1 MNHNKL
7 DRSAKLSGN
16 LSVSLREKGNNVL
29 KDKKPLMLLT
39 LFSIL
44 ISFTVGHSQTIS
56 IVEKASLPALLIQS
70 SGIEVVNKN
79 YIWSHNDS
87 SGNPELYSFDSTGT
101 LLRTLKILN
110 ATNIDWEDMA
120 QDTSGNFYIGDFGN
134 NTHNR
139 QDLKIYIIP
148 DPATLLVDSVIPQ
161 VINYSYSDQFAF
173 PPADSLKNFDA
184 EAMIAFQDSLYIF
197 SKDWSN
203 PYSGYT
209 KLYKLPS
216 LPGTYVAELIDSFYT
231 GPGPT
236 IPYSI
241 TSADISPDNSKLI
254 LLGYNKCWLFT
265 NFTGNDFFSGTSQ
278 LFNIP
283 LTQKEAIGFITND
296 ELYVTDELVSTI
308 GRKLYY
314 LKIHPIPSTLNV
326 QENKTLEF
334 TIFPNPF
341 SQKITISI
349 GSKEAGNY
357 TLTIYNELGQKIF
370 LKKGFSS
377 PGIAHD
383 LTVDESV
390 FKNNSGIFIIE
401 VSLENGQVFRK
412 EIVKY

>member
-1 MNHNKL
+1 MIFCSDKPKKL
-7 DRSAKLSGN
+7 TGLF
-16 LSVSLREKGNNVL
+16 
-29 KDKKPLMLLT
+29 T
-39 LFSIL
+39 LL
-44 ISFTVGHSQTIS
+44 ISFSVGYSQTIS
-56 IVEKASLPALLIQS
+56 IVEKASLPTILIQS

-87 SGNPELYSFDSTGT
+87 SGDPELYSFDSTGT

-120 QDTSGNFYIGDFGN
+120 QDASGNFYIGDFGN

-148 DPATLLVDSVIPQ
+148 DPAILVDSVIPQ

-173 PPADSLKNFDA
+173 PPPDSLKNFDA

-197 SKDWSN
+197 SKNWSN

-209 KLYKLPS
+209 KLYKLP
-216 LPGTYVAELIDSFYT
+216 LVPGTYVAELIDSFYT

-241 TSADISPDNSKLI
+241 TSADISPDNSRLI
-254 LLGYNKCWLFT
+254 LLGYNKCWLFS

-278 LFNIP
+278 QFNFTA

-296 ELYVTDELVSTI
+296 DLYVTDELVSTI

-314 LKIHPIPSTLNV
+314 MKIHPDPTALNELKNEALNFNV
-326 QENKTLEF
+326 
-334 TIFPNPF
+334 FPNPF
-341 SQKITISI
+341 SEKITISI
-349 GSKEAGNY
+349 SSQETGNY

-370 LKKGFSS
+370 LKKGAAF
-377 PGIAHD
+377 PGIAQD
-383 LTVDESV
+383 LIIDESV

-401 VSLENGQVFRK
+401 LTLENGQVFRK

>member
-1 MNHNKL
+1 MIFCSDKPKKL
-7 DRSAKLSGN
+7 TG
-16 LSVSLREKGNNVL
+16 
-29 KDKKPLMLLT
+29 LLI
-39 LFSIL
+39 LL
-44 ISFTVGHSQTIS
+44 ISFTVGYSQTIS
-56 IVEKASLPALLIQS
+56 IVEKASLPTIIIQS

-120 QDTSGNFYIGDFGN
+120 QDASGNFYIGDFGN

-148 DPATLLVDSVIPQ
+148 DPATIMVDSVIPQ
-161 VINYSYSDQFAF
+161 VINYTYSDQFAF

-184 EAMIAFQDSLYIF
+184 EAMIAYQDSLYIF

-216 LPGTYVAELIDSFYT
+216 APGTYVAELIDSFYT

-241 TSADISPDNSKLI
+241 TSADISPDNSRLI

-278 LFNIP
+278 QFNFP
-283 LTQKEAIGFITND
+283 ALTQKEAIGFITND
-296 ELYVTDELVSTI
+296 DLYVTDELVSTI

-314 LKIHPIPSTLNV
+314 MKIIPIPSSLNV
-326 QENKTLEF
+326 QENETLEF

-341 SQKITISI
+341 SEKITISTS
-349 GSKEAGNY
+349 SKEAGNY

-377 PGIAHD
+377 PGTAHD
-383 LTVDESV
+383 LTIDESV

>member
-1 MNHNKL
+1 MIFCSDKPIKL
-7 DRSAKLSGN
+7 TG
-16 LSVSLREKGNNVL
+16 
-29 KDKKPLMLLT
+29 LLT
-39 LFSIL
+39 LL
-44 ISFTVGHSQTIS
+44 ISFSVGYSQTIS
-56 IVEKASLPALLIQS
+56 IVEKASLPTILIQS

-120 QDTSGNFYIGDFGN
+120 QDASGNFYIGDFGN

-148 DPATLLVDSVIPQ
+148 DPATILVDSVIPQ
-161 VINYSYSDQFAF
+161 VINYSYSDQFVF

-184 EAMIAFQDSLYIF
+184 EAMIAYQDSLYIF

-216 LPGTYVAELIDSFYT
+216 APGTYVAELIDSFYT

-241 TSADISPDNSKLI
+241 TSADISPDNSRLI

-283 LTQKEAIGFITND
+283 LSQKEAIGFITND

-314 LKIHPIPSTLNV
+314 LKIHPDPTALNELKNEALNFSV
-326 QENKTLEF
+326 
-334 TIFPNPF
+334 FPNPF
-341 SQKITISI
+341 SEKTTISI
-349 GSKEAGNY
+349 SLKEAGNY
-357 TLTIYNELGQKIF
+357 SLTIYNELGQKIF

-377 PGIAHD
+377 PGTHD
-383 LTVDESV
+383 LTIDESV

>member
-1 MNHNKL
+1 MMFCSNKI
-7 DRSAKLSGN
+7 KL
-16 LSVSLREKGNNVL
+16 LLLLVMPISVN
-29 KDKKPLMLLT
+29 
-39 LFSIL
+39 
-44 ISFTVGHSQTIS
+44 ISYSQTIS
-56 IVEKASLPALLIQS
+56 IVEKAPLPVMLIQS

-87 SGNPELYSFDSTGT
+87 SGNPELYSFDSTGI

-120 QDTSGNFYIGDFGN
+120 QDALGNFYIGDFGN

-148 DPATLLVDSVIPQ
+148 DPATILVDSVIPQ

-173 PPADSLKNFDA
+173 PPPDSLKNFDA
-184 EAMIAFQDSLYIF
+184 EAMIAYQDSLYIF

-216 LPGTYVAELIDSFYT
+216 APGTYVAELIDSFYT

-241 TSADISPDNSKLI
+241 TSADISPDNTRLI

-283 LTQKEAIGFITND
+283 LSQKEAIGFITND
-296 ELYVTDELVSTI
+296 DLYVTDELVSTI

-314 LKIHPIPSTLNV
+314 MKIHPDPSALNEL
-326 QENKTLEF
+326 ENEPLNF
-334 TIFPNPF
+334 TVFPNPF
-341 SQKITISI
+341 SEKITISI
-349 GSKEAGNY
+349 ATKEAGNY

-377 PGIAHD
+377 PGTAHD
-383 LTVDESV
+383 LTIDESV

-401 VSLENGQVFRK
+401 VSLDNGQVFRK

>member
-1 MNHNKL
+1 MIFCSNKI
-7 DRSAKLSGN
+7 KL
-16 LSVSLREKGNNVL
+16 
-29 KDKKPLMLLT
+29 LLLIT
-39 LFSIL
+39 ML
-44 ISFTVGHSQTIS
+44 ISINISHSQTIS
-56 IVEKASLPALLIQS
+56 IVEKATLPAVLIQS

-120 QDTSGNFYIGDFGN
+120 KDTSGNFFIGDFGN
-134 NTHNR
+134 NNNTR

-148 DPATLLVDSVIPQ
+148 DPATILVDSVIPQ
-161 VINYSYSDQFAF
+161 VINYTYSDQFAF
-173 PPADSLKNFDA
+173 PPPDSLKNFDA

-216 LPGTYVAELIDSFYT
+216 APGTYMAELIDSFYT

-241 TSADISPDNSKLI
+241 TSADISPDNSKLM

-278 LFNIP
+278 LFNLP
-283 LTQKEAIGFITND
+283 LSQKEAIGFITND
-296 ELYVTDELVSTI
+296 DLYVTDELVS
-308 GRKLYY
+308 GFGKKLYY
-314 LKIHPIPSTLNV
+314 LKILPDPTALNES
-326 QENKTLEF
+326 ENEALNF
-334 TIFPNPF
+334 TVFPNPF
-341 SQKITISI
+341 SEKTSISI
-349 GSKEAGNY
+349 YTKEAGNY
-357 TLTIYNELGQKIF
+357 TVIIYNELGQKVF
-370 LKKGFSS
+370 LKTWFSYN
-377 PGIAHD
+377 GIAHD
-383 LTVDESV
+383 ITIDESV
-390 FKNNSGIFIIE
+390 LKNNPGIFIVE
-401 VSLENGQVFRK
+401 VTLENKQICRK
-412 EIVKY
+412 KIVKF

>member
-1 MNHNKL
+1 
-7 DRSAKLSGN
+7 
-16 LSVSLREKGNNVL
+16 
-29 KDKKPLMLLT
+29 MLL
-39 LFSIL
+39 
-44 ISFTVGHSQTIS
+44 ISATIGYAQTIS
-56 IVEKASLPALLIQS
+56 IVEKAGLPAILIQS

-120 QDTSGNFYIGDFGN
+120 QDASGNFYIGDFGN
-134 NTHNR
+134 NTNNR

-148 DPATLLVDSVIPQ
+148 DPATILVDSVIPQ

-173 PPADSLKNFDA
+173 PPPNSMKNFDA

-209 KLYKLPS
+209 KLYKLP
-216 LPGTYVAELIDSFYT
+216 LVPGTYVAELIDSFYT

-283 LTQKEAIGFITND
+283 LSQKEAIGFITND

-326 QENKTLEF
+326 QENETIEF
-334 TIFPNPF
+334 SIFPNPF
-341 SQKITISI
+341 SEKITISI
-349 GSKEAGNY
+349 GSKEADNY

-370 LKKGFSS
+370 LKKGISS
-377 PGIAHD
+377 PGTAHD
-383 LTVDESV
+383 LTIDESV

-401 VSLENGQVFRK
+401 LSLENGHVLRK

>member
-1 MNHNKL
+1 MIFCSDKPIKL
-7 DRSAKLSGN
+7 TGLF
-16 LSVSLREKGNNVL
+16 
-29 KDKKPLMLLT
+29 T
-39 LFSIL
+39 LL

-56 IVEKASLPALLIQS
+56 IVEKASLPAILIQS

-120 QDTSGNFYIGDFGN
+120 QDASGNFYIGDFGN

-148 DPATLLVDSVIPQ
+148 DPATILVDSVIPQ

-216 LPGTYVAELIDSFYT
+216 APGTYVAELIDSFYT

-241 TSADISPDNSKLI
+241 TSADISPDNSRLI

-283 LTQKEAIGFITND
+283 LSQKEAIGFITND
-296 ELYVTDELVSTI
+296 DLYVTDELVSTI

-314 LKIHPIPSTLNV
+314 LKIHPDPSALNEL
-326 QENKTLEF
+326 ENGALNF
-334 TIFPNPF
+334 TVFPNPF
-341 SQKITISI
+341 SEKITISI

-377 PGIAHD
+377 PGTAHD
-383 LTVDESV
+383 LTIDGSV

>member
-1 MNHNKL
+1 MIFCSNKI
-7 DRSAKLSGN
+7 KL
-16 LSVSLREKGNNVL
+16 
-29 KDKKPLMLLT
+29 LL
-39 LFSIL
+39 L
-44 ISFTVGHSQTIS
+44 IITPISTFISYSQTIS
-56 IVEKASLPALLIQS
+56 IVEKASLPTILIQS

-120 QDTSGNFYIGDFGN
+120 QDVSGNFYIGDFGN

-148 DPATLLVDSVIPQ
+148 DPATILVDSVIPQ
-161 VINYSYSDQFAF
+161 VINYTYSDQFAF

-216 LPGTYVAELIDSFYT
+216 APGPYVAELIDSFYT

-241 TSADISPDNSKLI
+241 TSADISPDNTRLI

-283 LTQKEAIGFITND
+283 LSQKEAIGFITND
-296 ELYVTDELVSTI
+296 DLYVTDELVSTI

-314 LKIHPIPSTLNV
+314 MKIHPDPTALNEVKNEALNV
-326 QENKTLEF
+326 NV
-334 TIFPNPF
+334 FPNPF
-341 SQKITISI
+341 SEKITISI
-349 GSKEAGNY
+349 YSKEAGNY

-370 LKKGFSS
+370 LKTGFSS
-377 PGIAHD
+377 PGTAHD
-383 LTVDESV
+383 LTIDESV
-390 FKNNSGIFIIE
+390 FKNNSGIFVIE

>member
-1 MNHNKL
+1 M
-7 DRSAKLSGN
+7 
-16 LSVSLREKGNNVL
+16 
-29 KDKKPLMLLT
+29 
-39 LFSIL
+39 L
-44 ISFTVGHSQTIS
+44 ISINISHSQTIS
-56 IVEKASLPALLIQS
+56 IVEKATLPAVLIQS

-120 QDTSGNFYIGDFGN
+120 KDTSGNFFIGDFGN
-134 NTHNR
+134 NNNTR

-148 DPATLLVDSVIPQ
+148 DPATILVDSVIPQ
-161 VINYSYSDQFAF
+161 VINYTYSDQFAF
-173 PPADSLKNFDA
+173 PPPDSLKNFDA

-216 LPGTYVAELIDSFYT
+216 APGTYMAELIDSFYT

-241 TSADISPDNSKLI
+241 TSADISPDNSKLM

-278 LFNIP
+278 LFNLP
-283 LTQKEAIGFITND
+283 LSQKEAIGFITND
-296 ELYVTDELVSTI
+296 DLYVTDELVS
-308 GRKLYY
+308 GFGKKLYY
-314 LKIHPIPSTLNV
+314 LKILPDPTALNES
-326 QENKTLEF
+326 ENEALNF
-334 TIFPNPF
+334 TVFPNPF
-341 SQKITISI
+341 SEKTSISI
-349 GSKEAGNY
+349 YTKEAGNY
-357 TLTIYNELGQKIF
+357 TVIIYNELGQKVF
-370 LKKGFSS
+370 LKTWFSYN
-377 PGIAHD
+377 GIAHD
-383 LTVDESV
+383 ITIDESV
-390 FKNNSGIFIIE
+390 LKNNPGIFIVE
-401 VSLENGQVFRK
+401 VTLENKQICRK
-412 EIVKY
+412 KIVKF

>member
-1 MNHNKL
+1 MIFCSNKI
-7 DRSAKLSGN
+7 KL
-16 LSVSLREKGNNVL
+16 
-29 KDKKPLMLLT
+29 LL
-39 LFSIL
+39 L
-44 ISFTVGHSQTIS
+44 IITPISTFISYSQTIS
-56 IVEKASLPALLIQS
+56 IVEKASLPTILIQS

-79 YIWSHNDS
+79 NIWSHNDS

-120 QDTSGNFYIGDFGN
+120 QDASGNFYIGDFGN

-148 DPATLLVDSVIPQ
+148 DPATILVDSVIPQ
-161 VINYSYSDQFAF
+161 VINYTYSDQFAF

-184 EAMIAFQDSLYIF
+184 EAMIAYQDSLYIF

-216 LPGTYVAELIDSFYT
+216 APGTYVAELIDSFYT

-241 TSADISPDNSKLI
+241 TSADISPDNSRLM

-265 NFTGNDFFSGTSQ
+265 NVTGNDFFSGTSQ

-283 LTQKEAIGFITND
+283 LSQKEAIGFITND

-314 LKIHPIPSTLNV
+314 MKIHPDPTALNEVKNEALNV
-326 QENKTLEF
+326 NV
-334 TIFPNPF
+334 FPNPF
-341 SQKITISI
+341 SEKITISI
-349 GSKEAGNY
+349 YSKEAGNY

-370 LKKGFSS
+370 LKTGFSS
-377 PGIAHD
+377 PGTAHD
-383 LTVDESV
+383 LTIDESV
-390 FKNNSGIFIIE
+390 FKNNSGIFVIE